1 MHFANAMHGS
11 FVNEFKRS
19 RKNGKL
25 RGCPEKKSRSLK
37 GFKRGERKYLY
48 FQTFAISESQQMLFE
63 TLFKN

>member
-25 RGCPEKKSRSLK
+25 REKKSRSLK
-37 GFKRGERKYLY
+37 GFKREGEDICISRLLQSRKTNKCFLMEIK
-48 FQTFAISESQQMLFE
+48 FQ
-63 TLFKN
+63 K